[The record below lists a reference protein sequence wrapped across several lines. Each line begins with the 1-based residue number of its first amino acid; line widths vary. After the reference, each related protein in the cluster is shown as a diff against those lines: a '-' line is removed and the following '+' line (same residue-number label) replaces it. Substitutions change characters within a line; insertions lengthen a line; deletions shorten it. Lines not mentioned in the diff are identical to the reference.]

1 MAHDTHTNINTNAH
15 PWNGLVFSF
24 STALL
29 MLWFCILREENDIDE
44 EMKKTLWERVPG
56 LERQQLEVVLDY
68 NRQTGLPTEDVRR
81 RIAELDG
88 KPYTPEQ

>member
-1 MAHDTHTNINTNAH
+1 
-15 PWNGLVFSF
+15 
-24 STALL
+24 